1 MRKIVVLFALL
12 AVASLSYEFER
23 GHAGTVQADE
33 AAKWVKIETPPSLL
47 TVYSN
52 NAII

>member
-33 AAKWVKIETPPSLL
+33 AAKWVKITPPSLL